1 MKPRSTFYFLVLSF
15 LFIGVLMQAQPWSY
29 DFGMG
34 TGTHT
39 SGESTSFLPASPS
52 GTTRVRVGTGN
63 GSFALVNPGLPSL
76 GSESELQISASN
88 NGSVNKF
95 SNYGYSGGNTF
106 SIEFK
111 LRFGNS
117 TGGNTAASGEW
128 YFFQGSGI
136 SYSDNNGF
144 TTAHV
149 FSGLRF
155 VFSSGGVITVS
166 YRNGSNWIVLSDV
179 SISQGTNLEI
189 EIYGNNS
196 ASSASYGEGSQSLAP
211 NTFDLWIN
219 RVLVGDDLNKAT
231 LPSNTTI
238 DSWMFYGQSST
249 SNQAN
254 IFLDDIIY
262 SNSLNKTLLPV
273 SMERFSASQ
282 YGKGVLVS
290 WQTGSEHNN
299 QFFSIERS
307 TDGGQSFKE
316 IGQVEGAGD
325 SDVPL
330 NYRFEDDTPAFGLN
344 YYRLRQ
350 VDFDGKFTIHKVVAV
365 DFRPEQPG
373 LNLFPTLVQDELTV
387 QLPQPAEQPAQ
398 ISIWNQLG
406 QSMGAFTLPAGQPK
420 MTLPLH
426 NLASGPYIVQV
437 KVGNDIVSGIFV
449 KN

>member
-1 MKPRSTFYFLVLSF
+1 MKNILLLFTICFATGITGQSAIITAIFDGPLPGGSPKFAELYVISSTNFSGWALRNYNNGSASVSNSSALSSLGTLSAGSYAYVIVSGQTGDFQSYFELSTAEYNALHIVSGAAPNVNGNDAIA
-15 LFIGVLMQAQPWSY
+15 LFDGVSNIDVFGVIGV
-29 DFGMG
+29 DG
-34 TGTHT
+34 TGT
-39 SGESTSFLPASPS
+39 SWEYLDGWAYRNSL
-52 GTTRVRVGTGN
+52 TG
-63 GSFALVNPGLPSL
+63 GSFNS
-76 GSESELQISASN
+76 SN
-88 NGSVNKF
+88 W
-95 SNYGYSGGNTF
+95 TF
-106 SIEFK
+106 SGINATDGCTLNSLCSSVFPP
-111 LRFGNS
+111 NTS
-117 TGGNTAASGEW
+117 TG
-128 YFFQGSGI
+128 I
-136 SYSDNNGF
+136 
-144 TTAHV
+144 
-149 FSGLRF
+149 
-155 VFSSGGVITVS
+155 
-166 YRNGSNWIVLSDV
+166 LSPLPIDLV
-179 SISQGTNLEI
+179 SIKAEI
-189 EIYGNNS
+189 IRNM
-196 ASSASYGEGSQSLAP
+196 
-211 NTFDLWIN
+211 TVI
-219 RVLVGDDLNKAT
+219 
-231 LPSNTTI
+231 
-238 DSWMFYGQSST
+238 
-249 SNQAN
+249 
-254 IFLDDIIY
+254 
-262 SNSLNKTLLPV
+262 
-273 SMERFSASQ
+273 
-282 YGKGVLVS
+282 S

-373 LNLFPTLVQDELTV
+373 LNLFPTLVQNELTV